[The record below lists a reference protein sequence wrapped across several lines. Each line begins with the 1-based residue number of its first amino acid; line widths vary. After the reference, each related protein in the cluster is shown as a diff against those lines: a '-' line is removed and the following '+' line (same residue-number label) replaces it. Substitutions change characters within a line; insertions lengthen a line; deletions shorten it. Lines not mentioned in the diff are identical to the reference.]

1 MIIIREAKIKDVNNI
16 AKVHVDTWNTTYS
29 DFIPKEELKCRT
41 YEWQANKWMDRMFN
55 NITKEFMYVAE
66 NSQGEIIG
74 FASGETNKIEEKYD
88 SILYTIYILK
98 NYQRQGVGKR
108 LFKVVADRLR
118 SEGAENMVV
127 WTFNENKSRGFYE
140 RLGGSLVDKKKIF
153 KDKTELEEV
162 AYIFYL

>member
-1 MIIIREAKIKDVNNI
+1 
-16 AKVHVDTWNTTYS
+16 
-29 DFIPKEELKCRT
+29 
-41 YEWQANKWMDRMFN
+41 MFN
-55 NITKEFMYVAE
+55 NSITKEFMYVAE